1 MGEGDRSISLLGRLL
16 QHAESTARW
25 NVYFGKGRD
34 SYDVPGRV
42 AHESIFNL
50 NDGAYRCPSSQQ
62 GFAPFTT
69 WTRGQAWILCG
80 YPEQLEWLSTL
91 PASAFEGLTVGG
103 DKADKAR
110 ILARF
115 LETAIATAEF
125 FIRETPTDG
134 VPYWDTGA
142 PGLAKLGNYQDR
154 PADPYNDHEPVDSSA
169 AVIAAQGLYR
179 LARYLDQ
186 SGSGDKAKRY
196 RAAALTVAK
205 TLLSEPYLSG
215 DSAHEGLL
223 LHSVYHRPNG
233 WDHVPDGRKVPSGES
248 SMWGDYH
255 ARELALLLLREAEGK
270 PYLKF
275 WL

>member
-1 MGEGDRSISLLGRLL
+1 MTGAVQAARWTKLAPDLGYVYSFNGPQSLFADTIRSMRALAVSHQLGHSLMGEGDRSISLLGRLL

-103 DKADKAR
+103 EKADKAR

-115 LETAIATAEF
+115 LETAVATADF
-125 FIRETPTDG
+125 FIRETPVDG

-142 PGLAKLGNYQDR
+142 PGPGQAGRLPGPPGRSLQRSRAGRQLGGGHRRPGAVPAGPLPRPDR
-154 PADPYNDHEPVDSSA
+154 RRR
-169 AVIAAQGLYR
+169 QG
-179 LARYLDQ
+179 Q
-186 SGSGDKAKRY
+186 
-196 RAAALTVAK
+196 AL
-205 TLLSEPYLSG
+205 PG
-215 DSAHEGLL
+215 
-223 LHSVYHRPNG
+223 
-233 WDHVPDGRKVPSGES
+233 GR
-248 SMWGDYH
+248 
-255 ARELALLLLREAEGK
+255 R
-270 PYLKF
+270 
-275 WL
+275 